1 MLKLEHQFYKNFINI
16 FATELSRQEVKGI
29 EGELNTI
36 IKKSSDMKDIFE
48 DYL

>member
-1 MLKLEHQFYKNFINI
+1 V
-16 FATELSRQEVKGI
+16 FATELARQEVKAI
-29 EGELNTI
+29 EGELNSV